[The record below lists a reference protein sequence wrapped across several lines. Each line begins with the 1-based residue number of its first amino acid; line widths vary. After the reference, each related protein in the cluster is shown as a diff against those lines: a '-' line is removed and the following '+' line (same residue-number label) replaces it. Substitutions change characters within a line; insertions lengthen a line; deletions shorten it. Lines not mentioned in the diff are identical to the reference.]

1 MPCPLCDETRFES
14 SWFGSVLF
22 EGQRYDY
29 VRCLGCGSSFC
40 DPMPSG
46 ATFARMYGP
55 TYAEAGDPDPG
66 VADPKRPEWIL
77 AWLGRRKPGV
87 FVDFGCGSGSL
98 LTSAGRLDWTSVG
111 VEFDADVT
119 RRTED
124 ETGHPV
130 LQGLRGLR
138 ASKWVPADVIHLG
151 DVIEH
156 LPAPLVLLR
165 ELERLLK
172 PGGLLLA
179 QGPLEAG
186 PCLFT
191 AVLRLARWARKRP
204 ATEMPPY
211 HVLQATVEGQ
221 RKLFGGLEAEQIE
234 YSLSEASW
242 PATDCLRPQDFRHP
256 KALGLFLIRRVSQ
269 AVSSLQPKRWGNR
282 YVYAGR
288 RAATE
293 ESGDGA

>member
-1 MPCPLCDETRFES
+1 MPCPLCEGAHFEP

-22 EGQRYDY
+22 EGTRYGY
-29 VRCLGCGSSFC
+29 VRCVDCGSSFC
-40 DPMPSG
+40 EPMPSD

-55 TYAEAGDPDPG
+55 AYAEAGDPDPG
-66 VADPKRPEWIL
+66 VTDPKEPERIL
-77 AWLGRRKPGV
+77 AWLARREPGV

-98 LTSAGRLDWTSVG
+98 LLSAGRLGWTPVG
-111 VEFDADVT
+111 VEFDAEVT

-124 ETGHPV
+124 HAGHPV

-156 LPAPLVLLR
+156 LPAPLLILR

-191 AVLRLARWARKRP
+191 AVLRLARRARSRP
-204 ATEMPPY
+204 ATQMPPY

-221 RKLFGGLEAEQIE
+221 RRLFGKLETEEIE

-242 PATDCLRPQDFRHP
+242 PATDCFRAKDVRHP
-256 KALGLFLIRRVSQ
+256 KTLALFLLRRVSQ

-288 RAATE
+288 RAATRG
-293 ESGDGA
+293 SGDGD